1 MRIELSRI
9 HRIKTG
15 NRLTVAFEIPATRE
29 DEYAAL
35 IEKGQPSDLYD
46 VTISTL
52 KRRRT
57 TGWKSQNHRLNS
69 HVMQIAKETGNDFGD
84 IKMFV
89 KRRAIARGLPLM
101 ARPNGDLV
109 YSLVDGEPLPISES
123 DMDTVQCGYVIDEIN
138 ILASELGI
146 TLIEE

>member
-1 MRIELSRI
+1 MKLEFRRIQ
-9 HRIKTG
+9 RIKTG

-29 DEYAAL
+29 AEYAEL
-35 IEKGQPSDLYD
+35 ILKGQPSDLYD

-52 KRRRT
+52 RRKRT

-84 IKMFV
+84 VKQFV

-101 ARPNGDLV
+101 TRPNGDIV
-109 YSLVDGEPLPISES
+109 YSLVDGEPLPMSES

-138 ILASELGI
+138 ILAGELGI

>member
-15 NRLTVAFEIPATRE
+15 NRLTVAFEIPASRE
-29 DEYAAL
+29 AEYAAL
-35 IEKGQPSDLYD
+35 VEKGQPSDIYD

-52 KRRRT
+52 RRKRT

-84 IKMFV
+84 VKMFV
-89 KRRAIARGLPLM
+89 KRRAITRGLPFM
-101 ARPNGDLV
+101 TRPNGDIV

-138 ILASELGI
+138 ILAGELGI
-146 TLIEE
+146 TLRED